1 MLDPVL
7 TVFGIFVCLSCFKV
21 ALLSQCAYFSV
32 ACVRPPS
39 KSNFVSWMVVM
50 MMFKYS
56 ELCIFVQK
64 DTCITHLLVDWHFLS
79 DFTGNLENRNL
90 HQTI

>member
-7 TVFGIFVCLSCFKV
+7 TVLGIFVCLSCFKV

-39 KSNFVSWMVVM
+39 KSNFVSWMVMM
-50 MMFKYS
+50 MMFKY
-56 ELCIFVQK
+56 
-64 DTCITHLLVDWHFLS
+64 
-79 DFTGNLENRNL
+79 
-90 HQTI
+90 

>member
-1 MLDPVL
+1 MLEPVL
-7 TVFGIFVCLSCFKV
+7 TVLGIFVCLSCFKV

-39 KSNFVSWMVVM
+39 KSNFVSWMVVV
-50 MMFKYS
+50 MFKYR

-64 DTCITHLLVDWHFLS
+64 DTHLLVDWHFLS

>member
-7 TVFGIFVCLSCFKV
+7 TVLGIFVCLSCFKV

-39 KSNFVSWMVVM
+39 KRNFVSWMVVM
-50 MMFKYS
+50 MTGTSFQTSLAIWKTEIYTKLYDQLS
-56 ELCIFVQK
+56 VL
-64 DTCITHLLVDWHFLS
+64 TSSHFTL
-79 DFTGNLENRNL
+79 
-90 HQTI
+90 